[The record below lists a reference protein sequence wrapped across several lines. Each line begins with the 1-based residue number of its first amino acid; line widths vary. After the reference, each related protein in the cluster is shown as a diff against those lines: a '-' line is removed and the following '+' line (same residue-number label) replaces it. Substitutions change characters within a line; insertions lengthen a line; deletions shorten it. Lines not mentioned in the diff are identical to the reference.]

1 MMETKQRGGVFQRS
15 LSIQTTGQ
23 GLHNI
28 SRDIESLVNESGVEA
43 GLCNVFVQHT
53 SCSLVIQENADPTA
67 RVDLEN
73 WINRLAPEDDPLYT
87 HTIEGSDDM
96 PAHLKAA
103 ITKTSEQIPVIDG
116 ALGLGTWQGLYL
128 WEHRHRSHSRK
139 LVVTIL
145 TRA

>member
-1 MMETKQRGGVFQRS
+1 MTNETHGGVFQRS

-28 SRDIESLVNESGVEA
+28 SRDIEALVRQSSIHS
-43 GLCNVFVQHT
+43 GLCNIFVQHT

-103 ITKTSEQIPVIDG
+103 ITKTSEQIPVMNG
-116 ALGLGTWQGLYL
+116 ELGLGTWQGLYL
-128 WEHRHRSHSRK
+128 WEHRHRSHSRQ